1 MFVLL
6 SYSRMIAIDFSA
18 FESVL
23 TQQKDKGNCI
33 DKDKGKSIDKD
44 KGKSINKDNGKSINK
59 DKGKSVDQDYEADL
73 TTAR

>member
-1 MFVLL
+1 MFVLS

-23 TQQKDKGNCI
+23 TQQKDKGNGI
-33 DKDKGKSIDKD
+33 D
-44 KGKSINKDNGKSINK
+44 KDNGKSIDK

>member
-1 MFVLL
+1 
-6 SYSRMIAIDFSA
+6 MIAIDFSA

-23 TQQKDKGNCI
+23 TQH
-33 DKDKGKSIDKD
+33 KD

>member
-23 TQQKDKGNCI
+23 TQQKDKGN
-33 DKDKGKSIDKD
+33 GIDKD